1 VTLSLYTL
9 FQIQGALSKN
19 LATLLSCRLITG
31 IAGASRTFLSHC
43 LLIYLVLVLFIA
55 LTNSGG
61 AVSDIWN
68 YRERGLASAIYA
80 TVPFL
85 GPGTY
90 SLDYFDPR
98 FNTTPISHWTH
109 CGRLRSGKFPTRM
122 ALQFLAYVDFI
133 LPYTGCRV
141 FLHS

>member
-133 LPYTGCRV
+133 FPYTGCRV